1 MTPALKNYLN
11 NNKCYIEKEE
21 FDKLICPEV
30 IENGWLDELLD
41 LLYEC
46 GASVSTEVIAKQ
58 LIEFYAAKKTPNHK
72 EALETRIRYLINKH
86 QIMLFKT
93 LSDEKQQEKAFY
105 NN

>member
-21 FDKLICPEV
+21 FDKLICREV

-58 LIEFYAAKKTPNHK
+58 LIEFYAPKKRRTIK
-72 EALETRIRYLINKH
+72 KLL
-86 QIMLFKT
+86 
-93 LSDEKQQEKAFY
+93 KQELDI
-105 NN
+105 

>member
-1 MTPALKNYLN
+1 MTPALKNYLD

-30 IENGWLDELLD
+30 IENGLLDELLD

-46 GASVSTEVIAKQ
+46 GASVSTEVITKQ
-58 LIEFYAAKKTPNHK
+58 LIEVHASKEAANHK
-72 EALETRIRYLINKH
+72 EDLETRIRYLINKH

-93 LSDEKQQEKAFY
+93 ILDEKQ
-105 NN
+105 

>member
-1 MTPALKNYLN
+1 MTPALKSYLS
-11 NNKCYIEKEE
+11 NNKCHIEKEE

-46 GASVSTEVIAKQ
+46 GASVSTEVITKQ
-58 LIEFYAAKKTPNHK
+58 LIEVHASKEAANHK
-72 EALETRIRYLINKH
+72 EDLETRIRYLINKH

-93 LSDEKQQEKAFY
+93 ILDEKQ
-105 NN
+105 

>member
-21 FDKLICPEV
+21 FDKLICREV

-46 GASVSTEVIAKQ
+46 GASFSTEVITKQ
-58 LIEFYAAKKTPNHK
+58 LIEVHASKETANHK

-93 LSDEKQQEKAFY
+93 ILDEKQ
-105 NN
+105 

>member
-46 GASVSTEVIAKQ
+46 GASVSTEVITKQ
-58 LIEFYAAKKTPNHK
+58 LIEVHASKEAANHK
-72 EALETRIRYLINKH
+72 EDLETRIRYLINKH

-93 LSDEKQQEKAFY
+93 ILDEKQ
-105 NN
+105 

>member
-1 MTPALKNYLN
+1 MTPQLKEFLENHRAN
-11 NNKCYIEKEE
+11 IEKEE
-21 FDKLICPEV
+21 FDKLICREV

-41 LLYEC
+41 FLYEC

-72 EALETRIRYLINKH
+72 EDLETRIRYLINKH

-93 LSDEKQQEKAFY
+93 LSDEKQ
-105 NN
+105 